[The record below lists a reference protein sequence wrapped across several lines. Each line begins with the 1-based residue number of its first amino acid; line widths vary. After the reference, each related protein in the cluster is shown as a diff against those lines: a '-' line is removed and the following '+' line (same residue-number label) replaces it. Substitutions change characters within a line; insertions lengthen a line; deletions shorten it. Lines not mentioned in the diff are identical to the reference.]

1 MPACVPKKPLLY
13 LSLFLVVAVPAFA
26 KDLIPAGT
34 ILQCTLDEPSFSG
47 KTALPGD
54 PVLCH
59 LGPLG
64 EFGHSVFPRGA
75 MLGGHLED
83 SKKPGHFVGK
93 GWIELAFD
101 HLILPNAEVV
111 PLASKVISAPHMHVD
126 AQGDV
131 HGKGHAKRD
140 VVEWMIPVMWPEKVA
155 TLANRGP
162 YPTFKGESH
171 IALRVMEDV
180 EIPGGLRSAV
190 PMPPWASPSAYNNAP
205 YSGYAENARATSPY
219 AANRPV
225 VTTASYAERATTS
238 VAPSTIIALKDG
250 SALIAQQY
258 WIAGGKMNC
267 VNSAGERRTI
277 ALDQID
283 LYESARVN
291 RERNVEFTLQSREL
305 VPSTE

>member
-1 MPACVPKKPLLY
+1 MLARVPKKPLLY
-13 LSLFLVVAVPAFA
+13 LSLCLVIAVPAFA
-26 KDLIPAGT
+26 KDVIPAGT
-34 ILQCTLDEPSFSG
+34 ILQCTLDEPNFSG

-93 GWIELAFD
+93 GWIELSFD
-101 HLILPNAEVV
+101 HLILPNAEMV
-111 PLASKVISAPHMHVD
+111 PLASKIISAPHMHVD

-140 VVEWMIPVMWPEKVA
+140 VVEWMIPVLWPEKVV

-171 IALRVMEDV
+171 IALRLMEDV

-190 PMPPWASPSAYNNAP
+190 PMPPWASPSAYNAP
-205 YSGYAENARATSPY
+205 YSSAYPENARTTSY
-219 AANRPV
+219 ASRPV
-225 VTTASYAERATTS
+225 VTTASYAERATT
-238 VAPSTIIALKDG
+238 AQTPSTIIALKDG

-267 VNSAGERRTI
+267 VNSAGERRAI

-291 RERNVEFTLQSREL
+291 RERNVEFVLQSRDPVEQ
-305 VPSTE
+305 